1 MNVRFA
7 LRYANH
13 IGAAII
19 GFKAARDPSLLKP
32 ALFLAELIRA
42 FASVY
47 QILHCLPVVYHK
59 ATRRRPMLVR
69 GVT

>member
-1 MNVRFA
+1 MDVRFA

-13 IGAAII
+13 IGTAII
-19 GFKAARDPSLLKP
+19 GVKAARDLSLLKP
-32 ALFLAELIRA
+32 ALFLAELMRA

-47 QILHCLPVVYHK
+47 QILRCLPVIYHK